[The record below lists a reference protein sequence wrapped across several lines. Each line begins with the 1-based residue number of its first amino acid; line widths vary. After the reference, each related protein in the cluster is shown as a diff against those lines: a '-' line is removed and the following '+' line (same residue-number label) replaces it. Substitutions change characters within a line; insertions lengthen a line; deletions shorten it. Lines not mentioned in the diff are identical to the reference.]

1 MSEDKRERIITAAKK
16 SFAEKGFS
24 AVGIREIAKHA
35 GINSAT
41 LYHYFKNKDE
51 LYAAVLEKT
60 FEQILSIME
69 EITLLPREMFDQ
81 GTIIRESIYRY
92 MDFLNDN
99 RDFIKI
105 MIHELNLESDLIS
118 KISQRHYK
126 GFFSLTGDFITR
138 QQEMAGE
145 DVDRKDVKQFLIS
158 GIGLCIIHFL
168 TAPIFEALEGE
179 DQLTPEKLEE
189 RKEAIVDII
198 LNGVFENR
206 FNKE

>member
-1 MSEDKRERIITAAKK
+1 MSEEKRERIISAAKQA
-16 SFAEKGFS
+16 FAEKGFS
-24 AVGIREIAKHA
+24 AVGIREIAKHT

-41 LYHYFKNKDE
+41 LYHYFKNKEE
-51 LYAAVLEKT
+51 LYAAVLART
-60 FEQILSIME
+60 FEQILSIMD
-69 EITLLPREMFDQ
+69 EITQLQQKEYTEGL
-81 GTIIRESIYRY
+81 IIRESIYRY

-118 KISQRHYK
+118 KISKRYYK
-126 GFFSLTGDFITR
+126 DFFSLTGEFITQ

-145 DVDRKDVKQFLIS
+145 DVRRKSVKQFLIS

-179 DQLTPEKLEE
+179 DQLTREKLDE
-189 RKEAIVDII
+189 RKEAIVDLI
-198 LNGVFENR
+198 LHGVF
-206 FNKE
+206 